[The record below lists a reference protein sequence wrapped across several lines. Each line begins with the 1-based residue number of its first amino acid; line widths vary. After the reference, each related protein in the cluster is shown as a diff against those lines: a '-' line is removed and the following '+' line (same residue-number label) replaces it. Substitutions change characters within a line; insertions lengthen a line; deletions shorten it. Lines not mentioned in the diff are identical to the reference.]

1 MSAQRDQQRDQQ
13 RGGKRARTADIPT
26 PASRSLRP
34 VFAPTPENTPYV
46 GENHS
51 STSSYSSNEDDLRR
65 RVPPS
70 FPSYPSYPSGAQQQP
85 PQHQH
90 QPHYVPPAQYLQQG
104 SRPAHSLPRQ
114 SAPRP
119 APPPPSSY
127 TQEDFR
133 VDFGAPSA
141 LSDFAFDFAV
151 PSTSYDPQ
159 GGLQYHI
166 TGSSSHLPTPP
177 GYLTSHPHALHP
189 HQSSYPSDVKPS
201 AYGGYT
207 PASQPP
213 PHPYY

>member
-13 RGGKRARTADIPT
+13 RGGKRARTTDIPT
-26 PASRSLRP
+26 PASRTLRP
-34 VFAPTPENTPYV
+34 VFASTPENTPYA

-51 STSSYSSNEDDLRR
+51 STGSYSSNEDELRR

-70 FPSYPSYPSGAQQQP
+70 FPAYPSYPSAAPRQQQP
-85 PQHQH
+85 QH
-90 QPHYVPPAQYLQQG
+90 QPHYVPPQYRNQDP
-104 SRPAHSLPRQ
+104 RPAHSLPRQ
-114 SAPRP
+114 SVPGP
-119 APPPPSSY
+119 APPPPSSHP
-127 TQEDFR
+127 QEDYR

-141 LSDFAFDFAV
+141 LGDFAFDFAV

-166 TGSSSHLPTPP
+166 TGSSNHLPTPP
-177 GYLTSHPHALHP
+177 SYLPSHPHALDP

-201 AYGGYT
+201 VYASYP